1 MRHAEVNCAATIRRL
16 SLGMDTGRA
25 GLRLGSKRGVV
36 RWADDVMDYYNRK
49 HLVDHSEEDED
60 DSGRHGSL

>member
-1 MRHAEVNCAATIRRL
+1 MRHAEVNCTTTIRQL
-16 SLGMDTGRA
+16 GLGMDTGRA
-25 GLRLGSKRGVV
+25 GLRLGSKRGA
-36 RWADDVMDYYNRK
+36 ADDVMDYYKRK